1 MTWALPTKGDA
12 MKKIICTILAVV
24 TVTLSLT
31 GCTRVVK
38 KPADTDLELWIT
50 EDVTDFDFSEYTYIP
65 GWMGAEE
72 YLGSKYAPDGTTEEG
87 MPILPEQCVTY
98 IITSYPDYS
107 SHNQHVTRI
116 EITDPTVSFFGITM
130 ESSDEEIIVA
140 MTENGYKHNTEKYAD
155 TPWSDCLYFEDG
167 NVSFMFEDD
176 EITIKAEVTNK
187 HGIMF

>member
-1 MTWALPTKGDA
+1 
-12 MKKIICTILAVV
+12 MKRINFIIW
-24 TVTLSLT
+24 TVLLLSVFLT

-50 EDVTDFDFSEYTYIP
+50 EDVTDFDFSGFHYVP

-72 YLGSKYAPDGTTEEG
+72 YLGSKYAPEGTTEEG
-87 MPILPEQCVTY
+87 MLILPEQCVTY

-107 SHNQHVTRI
+107 SRSQHVTGI

-130 ESSDEEIIVA
+130 ESSDEEIIAA
-140 MTENGYKHNTEKYAD
+140 MTKNGYKQNTEKYAG

-167 NVSFMFEDD
+167 NVSFMFRDD
-176 EITIKAEVTNK
+176 KISIDAEITNK